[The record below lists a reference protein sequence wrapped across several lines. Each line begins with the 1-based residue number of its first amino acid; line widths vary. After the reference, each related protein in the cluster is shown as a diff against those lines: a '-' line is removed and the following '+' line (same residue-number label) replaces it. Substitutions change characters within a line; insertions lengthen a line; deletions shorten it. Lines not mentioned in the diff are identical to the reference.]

1 MSDTTNRV
9 YEPYIQN
16 VEKLKSFFEQSDG
29 LPIPNPI
36 ALNEI
41 EMTGN
46 VEVVTTEPAI
56 TAELSSVNPGNS
68 KLTRISNLVAESNR
82 DSELYNIAKKQYI
95 KDIKNSSNY
104 DIKAPDPSEPPK
116 KKEKIQTKPAKKQK
130 KIKSLQDI
138 FTMQ

>member
-68 KLTRISNLVAESNR
+68 KLTRI
-82 DSELYNIAKKQYI
+82 
-95 KDIKNSSNY
+95 
-104 DIKAPDPSEPPK
+104 
-116 KKEKIQTKPAKKQK
+116 
-130 KIKSLQDI
+130 
-138 FTMQ
+138 